1 MILARRGASAMLMNQ
16 EFGAHSAPLESEEIY
31 ICLSSVGT
39 FIESNNTW
47 NSWFLC
53 EFALLE
59 WILFLYFAGLTYPAT
74 YGRGS
79 SFYGARDISL

>member
-1 MILARRGASAMLMNQ
+1 MPTVLLWKV
-16 EFGAHSAPLESEEIY
+16 EKY
-31 ICLSSVGT
+31 ICLSLVGT

-59 WILFLYFAGLTYPAT
+59 WMLFLYFSAMTYPAT
-74 YGRGS
+74 YGRIQVFVVQEIFHS
-79 SFYGARDISL
+79 KVVINISFFGPSLD

>member
-1 MILARRGASAMLMNQ
+1 MLINQ
-16 EFGAHSAPLESEEIY
+16 EFGAHSAPLESEDIY
-31 ICLSSVGT
+31 WFGT

-59 WILFLYFAGLTYPAT
+59 WMLFLYFGGMTYPAT
-74 YGRGS
+74 YGRGP
-79 SFYGARDISL
+79 SF